1 MRTLSD
7 ESRNGTSVCR
17 ARSVER
23 GTVWRLPNVGHV
35 ALLIVARVS
44 AVLGQLGPVIG
55 FSLAQVLLGLGPDI
69 FGLVHLSLLI

>member
-7 ESRNGTSVCR
+7 ESRNGTSVWR

-23 GTVWRLPNVGHV
+23 GTVRRLPNVGHV

-44 AVLGQLGPVIG
+44 AVLGQLGPVIR
-55 FSLAQVLLGLGPDI
+55 FSLAQVLLGLGPGI
-69 FGLVHLSLLI
+69 FGLIHLSLLI